1 VTDQVTSLQRR
12 FSDLLLGFNEHS
24 DEAKV
29 RRHYGGHPR
38 LRDTLWGLGQCV
50 RLGLCTGRLRALT
63 GRNIKV
69 EIIDGRLVAEER

>member
-1 VTDQVTSLQRR
+1 MRQKRDARR
-12 FSDLLLGFNEHS
+12 RTGDRLLGFNEHS